1 MNPEELMALPPYSL
15 PRGEK
20 AALYRRELA
29 ALTRRHRERC
39 PEYRR
44 LLDALGTEVREE
56 LAAEDAPMLPV
67 SLFKE
72 MELRSVPEEEVF
84 KTVTSSG
91 TTGARVSRVYLDGET
106 AAMQQRALYQIG
118 ASFIGDKRQPFLV
131 LDSKNVLRDRAMFS
145 ARGAGVLGFSM
156 FASKTRYALDGD
168 MELDL
173 EAVRRFLDGRR
184 GERVLLF
191 GFTYIIWKH
200 VVRALEE
207 RGERLELPGSVL
219 IHGGGWKK
227 LAGEAVS
234 REEFK
239 GRVRRALGVEA
250 VLDYYGMAEQTGGVY
265 MECPCGRLH
274 ASVWSDVIIRRP
286 RDYKVCAVGEPGVI
300 ESLSLLP
307 RSYPGHAVLT
317 EDMGVLLGEDDCP
330 CGRLGKY
337 FMVTGRVPRA
347 EVRGCSDTYEG

>member
-1 MNPEELMALPPYSL
+1 MALPPYSL
-15 PRGEK
+15 PREEK

-44 LLDALGTEVREE
+44 LLDALGVEIREE
-56 LAAEDAPMLPV
+56 LAAADAPMLPV

-118 ASFIGDKRQPFLV
+118 ASFIGDKRLPFLV
-131 LDSKNVLRDRAMFS
+131 LDSKSVLRDRAMFS
-145 ARGAGVLGFSM
+145 ARGAGVLGFSV
-156 FASKTRYALDGD
+156 FASKTCYALDGD

-173 EAVRRFLDGRR
+173 EAVRRFLDGRQ

-191 GFTYIIWKH
+191 GFTYVIWKH

-207 RGERLELPGSVL
+207 RGERLNLPGSVL

-239 GRVRRALGVEA
+239 GRARRALGVEA

-317 EDMGVLLGEDDCP
+317 EDVGVLLGEDDCP

-337 FMVTGRVPRA
+337 FMVTGRAPRA
-347 EVRGCSDTYEG
+347 EVRGCSDAYEG

>member
-91 TTGARVSRVYLDGET
+91 TTGARVSR
-106 AAMQQRALYQIG
+106 
-118 ASFIGDKRQPFLV
+118 
-131 LDSKNVLRDRAMFS
+131 KNVLRDRAMFS

-156 FASKTRYALDGD
+156 FASKTRYAAGY
-168 MELDL
+168 
-173 EAVRRFLDGRR
+173 A
-184 GERVLLF
+184 LL
-191 GFTYIIWKH
+191 
-200 VVRALEE
+200 A
-207 RGERLELPGSVL
+207 
-219 IHGGGWKK
+219 
-227 LAGEAVS
+227 
-234 REEFK
+234 
-239 GRVRRALGVEA
+239 
-250 VLDYYGMAEQTGGVY
+250 D
-265 MECPCGRLH
+265 
-274 ASVWSDVIIRRP
+274 
-286 RDYKVCAVGEPGVI
+286 
-300 ESLSLLP
+300 
-307 RSYPGHAVLT
+307 
-317 EDMGVLLGEDDCP
+317 
-330 CGRLGKY
+330 
-337 FMVTGRVPRA
+337 VTGAIAAVIVA
-347 EVRGCSDTYEG
+347 YYFFV